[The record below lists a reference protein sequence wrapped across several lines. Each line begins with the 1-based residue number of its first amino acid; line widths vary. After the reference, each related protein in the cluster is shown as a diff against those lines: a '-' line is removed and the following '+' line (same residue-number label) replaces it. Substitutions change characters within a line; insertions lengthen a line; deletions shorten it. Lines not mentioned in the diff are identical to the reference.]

1 MSAGAMDEQV
11 IMLAA
16 QEGTMQAVEDSI
28 DCQEQLEQ
36 GRQFFDALCLEY
48 QGKEV
53 LSGEDKQGVF
63 EAILD
68 NLTDQGALAGFGA
81 FVFIAQVTQQKHIA
95 HIEGISEPFMDRVRI
110 LETLLQKSDDNVRDH
125 QLRIIDRKCT

>member
-1 MSAGAMDEQV
+1 MDQQQA

-16 QEGTMQAVEDSI
+16 DEETMQGMENTI

-53 LSGEDKQGVF
+53 LSGRDKQAIF

-68 NLTDQGALAGFGA
+68 GLTDQGALAGFGVYMFA
-81 FVFIAQVTQQKHIA
+81 MHVIQQKQ
-95 HIEGISEPFMDRVRI
+95 IEGVSDQFVDRTRI
-110 LETLLQKSDDNVRDH
+110 LEALVQKGDENV
-125 QLRIIDRKCT
+125 

>member
-1 MSAGAMDEQV
+1 MDEKD
-11 IMLAA
+11 IMLTA
-16 QEGTMQAVEDSI
+16 EEETMQEMKYTI

-53 LSGEDKQGVF
+53 LSGRDNQAIF

-68 NLTDQGALAGFGA
+68 GLTDQGALAGFGA
-81 FVFIAQVTQQKHIA
+81 YSSSRNIC
-95 HIEGISEPFMDRVRI
+95 S
-110 LETLLQKSDDNVRDH
+110 
-125 QLRIIDRKCT
+125 